1 MTCGLAVKRPHDYE
15 AYLNSEAGVEI
26 KRSRTASSH
35 CSPFRP
41 QLGTLAAS
49 LMQSTSSSSFPQN
62 ATNVGFLENIFE

>member
-15 AYLNSEAGVEI
+15 AYLNSDSGVDA
-26 KRSRTASSH
+26 KRRCHTNAH

-49 LMQSTSSSSFPQN
+49 LPHSNTLNLLRDHVS
-62 ATNVGFLENIFE
+62 